1 MNTKAKTLSIF
12 ISFFIFFE
20 VIIVAMESY
29 ERTVVAGS
37 TGVILDYLFFLKIIF
52 ASVFVFLSLLFI
64 YKTTVSANKL
74 REAFAKTEDM
84 STTLRAINK
93 NFSGVLNSINAI
105 IYVADTKKQEI
116 LFANNY
122 AILKFGEIVGKA
134 SYFATKNPNELLPM
148 QGEFANYEY
157 LNEITNEWYSVTENL
172 SLWMDGQSVK
182 VTICLDITGRKTAE
196 GELEKINEHLG
207 EMVDKAVSEVRQ
219 KDKLLIQQTKMAA
232 MGEMIGAIAHQWRQP
247 LNALGLMIQD
257 FRLSFQLNDLSPEYV
272 ERITGDA
279 MGQVRYMSKT
289 IDDFRNFFRPDKP
302 KSIFR
307 IQDSVNDVLKIASSQ
322 LISSKVES
330 IAHFEDEMP
339 GVYGYEN
346 EFKQVVLN
354 LITNA
359 KDAIVENR
367 TDESIYG
374 KIYIDVHSEDD
385 KAILTITDS
394 GGGIKDGVL
403 EKIFE
408 PYFTTKDQGKGTG
421 IGLYMCKMIIE
432 DNMNGSIFAFNH
444 QDGARFQVE
453 LALDKSAVSH
463 D

>member
-1 MNTKAKTLSIF
+1 MSTKTKTLSIF
-12 ISFFIFFE
+12 ISLFIFFE
-20 VIIVAMESY
+20 AIIVAMENY
-29 ERTVVAGS
+29 ERTVAGS
-37 TGVILDYLFFLKIIF
+37 SVGVVFDNFFFLKIIF
-52 ASVFVFLSLLFI
+52 ASIFVFLSLLFI
-64 YKTTVSANKL
+64 YKATVSAEKL
-74 REAFAKTEDM
+74 KEAFAKTEEM
-84 STTLRAINK
+84 SSNLRAINK

-122 AILKFGEIVGKA
+122 AMLKFGEIVGKA

-148 QGEFANYEY
+148 QGESASYEY
-157 LNEITNEWYSVTENL
+157 LSEITNEWYSVTENL
-172 SLWMDGQSVK
+172 SVWMDGQTVK
-182 VTICLDITGRKTAE
+182 VTICLDITGRKIAE
-196 GELEKINEHLG
+196 EKLEKINEHLE

-219 KDKLLIQQTKMAA
+219 KDKLLIQQSKMAA

-257 FRLSFQLNDLSPEYV
+257 FRLSYQLNDLNPEYV
-272 ERITGDA
+272 EKITGDA
-279 MGQVRYMSKT
+279 MGQVKYMSKT

-302 KSIFR
+302 KSIFK
-307 IQDSVNDVLKIASSQ
+307 IQDCVNDVLKIASSQ
-322 LISSKVES
+322 LTASKVEA
-330 IAHFEDEMP
+330 IINFEDEILE
-339 GVYGYEN
+339 VDGYEN

-359 KDAIVENR
+359 KDAIVDNSKA
-367 TDESIYG
+367 DEDILG
-374 KIYIDVHSEDD
+374 RIYIDAYKEDG
-385 KAILTITDS
+385 KAILTITDN
-394 GGGIKDGVL
+394 GGGIKDSVL

-453 LALDKSAVSH
+453 LALGKIGGAL
-463 D
+463 

>member
-1 MNTKAKTLSIF
+1 
-12 ISFFIFFE
+12 
-20 VIIVAMESY
+20 VAMESY